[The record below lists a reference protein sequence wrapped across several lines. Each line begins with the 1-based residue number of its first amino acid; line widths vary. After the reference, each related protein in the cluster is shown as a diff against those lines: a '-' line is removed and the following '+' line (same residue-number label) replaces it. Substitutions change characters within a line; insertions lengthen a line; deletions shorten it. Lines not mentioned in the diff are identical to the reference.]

1 MKLALAWLCLGSL
14 ATGQTRCALEG
25 RVVDQKTGQPVARA
39 HLFVIREA
47 ALTAI
52 RTSTNEQ
59 GRFCFAQLDAGSY
72 HAVAQRTGYLE
83 ALYQGVPHPGIDPTI
98 EIKLESR
105 VAPVTIKMVPR
116 PILVGT
122 VVDADGVPVGHAQVC
137 ASSSSAQ
144 PEAWRRSGD
153 TVYTDG
159 HGAFRFYDLDPGNY
173 HLTASPPMDIA
184 HWLYRDGTGG
194 PLQEHIVETS
204 YPSAIALEAGR
215 EITDVVIRMQKV
227 RLRRLSGRVVGIA
240 GAKSFMVEA
249 GSPSGGTEWRNTEI
263 RTDGTFDL
271 NGLLPG
277 RCVIHVAGEDR
288 VVDLTNGDVDGVLIG
303 PRK

>member
-122 VVDADGVPVGHAQVC
+122 VVDADGVAPVTMPPIDERLAELMRAQIEIQDLVV
-137 ASSSSAQ
+137 
-144 PEAWRRSGD
+144 EAALKGD
-153 TVYTDG
+153 PAP
-159 HGAFRFYDLDPGNY
+159 AF
-173 HLTASPPMDIA
+173 
-184 HWLYRDGTGG
+184 
-194 PLQEHIVETS
+194 
-204 YPSAIALEAGR
+204 EA
-215 EITDVVIRMQKV
+215 
-227 RLRRLSGRVVGIA
+227 LRRDPL
-240 GAKSFMVEA
+240 
-249 GSPSGGTEWRNTEI
+249 SPSDEDSCRKI
-263 RTDGTFDL
+263 FDEL
-271 NGLLPG
+271 VSLQGEALPF
-277 RCVIHVAGEDR
+277 
-288 VVDLTNGDVDGVLIG
+288 
-303 PRK
+303 